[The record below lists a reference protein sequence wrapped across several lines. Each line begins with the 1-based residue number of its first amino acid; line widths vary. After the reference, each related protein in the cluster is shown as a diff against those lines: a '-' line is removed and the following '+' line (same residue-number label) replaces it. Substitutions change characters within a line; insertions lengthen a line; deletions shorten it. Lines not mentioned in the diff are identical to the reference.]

1 MFKSYHQQIIT
12 IGISIHSSSSSS
24 SRYKSYIIHIKIV
37 VDLGQ
42 IMNFKKWWL
51 ADEFFSL
58 ISNFW
63 ILLLLLPPSTTP
75 WFIIWLIRFFLFSF
89 DFGPRKKM
97 WYLKTDV
104 WGILCEWFD
113 PMIMTTTTMM
123 MMAIDHSDDDDGN
136 FYFFYH
142 YQSIKSIFVEKKYVH
157 SKAHLLYSSSHIIV
171 ILNNKKI
178 NK

>member
-12 IGISIHSSSSSS
+12 IGISIHSSSS
-24 SRYKSYIIHIKIV
+24 RHKSYIIHIKNV

-63 ILLLLLPPSTTP
+63 ILLLLLLPPSTTP

-89 DFGPRKKM
+89 DFGPRKKS
-97 WYLKTDV
+97 
-104 WGILCEWFD
+104 GISKQTYGHSLW
-113 PMIMTTTTMM
+113 MIWSY
-123 MMAIDHSDDDDGN
+123 DHDDDNDDDDGHWP
-136 FYFFYH
+136 FWWWWWQFLFFSPL
-142 YQSIKSIFVEKKYVH
+142 SID
-157 SKAHLLYSSSHIIV
+157 
-171 ILNNKKI
+171 KI
-178 NK
+178 NFCRKKVCTFKSPFTLFFFSYYRYIEQQEDK